1 MKSSRIITMLII
13 SLTIF
18 FGSCKKDAPEPVK
31 PTNPGTGTP
40 QRPSDPGTPDNTMFL
55 LRVKAAITVGNVLY
69 DSIPATITV
78 RSWDV
83 NNVVHE
89 RQVQLNAG
97 MNNLVLP
104 QAHTRFQFTMSK
116 WGLASEVTILRSEID
131 ENTIVVL
138 GGTKAGRKLKA
149 VETFRQVSGVFQPD
163 SKTAYTYRADG
174 SLERMDY
181 FQKLPQYQ
189 DLQFIRYAIHNYENS
204 MVKEILNYNAEGQ
217 STGFTLFE
225 RDINGRIVNMHN
237 KSYDQETYAYVQ
249 YGALVLTPSVDID
262 YLFSNGNAMEY
273 KMKFNGGN
281 KVEESALSSTGG
293 GEGGTFSYD
302 FNINPYALM
311 NIPDLYLRNLSKN
324 NLVGQQK
331 TYSGSIPSAVP
342 YHYEYVYDA
351 EGYPV
356 ELQTSFKTYSTG
368 VHLYTI
374 KTVFTY

>member
-18 FGSCKKDAPEPVK
+18 FGSCKKDAPEPTK
-31 PTNPGTGTP
+31 PGTGTP
-40 QRPSDPGTPDNTMFL
+40 QRPTEPGNPDNSTFL
-55 LRVKAAITVGNVLY
+55 VKVKAAITVGNILY
-69 DSIPATITV
+69 DSIPAIITV
-78 RSWDV
+78 KSWDV

-97 MNNLVLP
+97 MNNLELP

-116 WGLASEVTILRSEID
+116 WGLAAEVSMLKAD
-131 ENTIVVL
+131 MNANTIVVL
-138 GGTKAGRKLKA
+138 GGTKTGRKLKA

-163 SKTAYTYRADG
+163 SRTAYTYRADG

-189 DLQFIRYAIHNYENS
+189 DLQFIRYAIHNYEYN
-204 MVKEILNYNAEGQ
+204 MVKEILNYDATGQ
-217 STGFTLFE
+217 SIGFTLFE
-225 RDINGRIVNMHN
+225 RNINGNIVNMHN
-237 KSYDQETYAYVQ
+237 KSYDQETFAYVQ
-249 YGALVLTPSVDID
+249 YSAPGLTRTIDID

-273 KMKFNGGN
+273 KMKFKGDN

-331 TYSGSIPSAVP
+331 NYSGSIPSAVP
-342 YHYEYVYDA
+342 YKYDYVYDA

-356 ELQTSFKTYSTG
+356 ELLTSFKSYSSG
-368 VHLYTI
+368 AHLYTI